1 MSDDHKEPN
10 YMGVFY
16 LLTILTALE
25 IGVTFVP
32 ISKLVIGILLVGMAL
47 AKALLVAMY
56 FMHLKFEKS
65 TLGIIALT
73 PLILCTLLIFAL
85 LALLTALEVAVTYIP
100 GLPLAPILLTMSFA
114 KALLVILYFMHLRF
128 DNRWFSFIFF
138 APFLLVIPFLIVLR
152 L

>member
-16 LLTILTALE
+16 TLTILTALE
-25 IGVTFVP
+25 IGVIYLP
-32 ISKLVIGILLVGMAL
+32 IGKLAIGLLLVSLAL
-47 AKALLVAMY
+47 AKAMLVALY

-85 LALLTALEVAVTYIP
+85 LPDLTATPHHSEVAEAGEGQAT
-100 GLPLAPILLTMSFA
+100 G
-114 KALLVILYFMHLRF
+114 H
-128 DNRWFSFIFF
+128 
-138 APFLLVIPFLIVLR
+138 
-152 L
+152 